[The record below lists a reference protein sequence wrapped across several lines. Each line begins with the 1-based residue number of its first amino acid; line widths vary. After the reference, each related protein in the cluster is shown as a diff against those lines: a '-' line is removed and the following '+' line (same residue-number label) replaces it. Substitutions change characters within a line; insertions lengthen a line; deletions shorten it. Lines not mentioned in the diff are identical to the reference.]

1 MTPTAVFIS
10 GTGTNLQALID
21 HWRSGQ
27 AAYDLKL
34 VISNIAGVAGLQKAQ
49 AAGLKTQVLSH
60 KDFAD
65 KESFDRV
72 LDQTLRE
79 QGIELVALAG
89 FMRLLSPWFVRTWA
103 GKLVNI
109 HPSLLPA
116 FTGLQTH
123 QKAID
128 YGVRYS
134 GCSVIFVDEGVDSG
148 AIIEQ
153 AVVPVLPDDT
163 AQTLAARILV
173 EEHRI
178 FPLAL
183 DEVARG
189 RVALL
194 AGRVVRKTI

>member
-10 GTGTNLQALID
+10 GTGTNLQAIID
-21 HWRSGQ
+21 HWRSQ
-27 AAYDLKL
+27 KAAYDLRL
-34 VISNIAGVAGLQKAQ
+34 VISNVAGVPGLEKAQ
-49 AAGLKTQVLSH
+49 KAGLKTQVISH

-65 KESFDRV
+65 KETFDRA
-72 LDQTLRE
+72 LDRALRE
-79 QGIELVALAG
+79 EGIELVALAG

-103 GKLVNI
+103 GRLVNI

-116 FTGLQTH
+116 FTGLNTH

-153 AVVPVLPDDT
+153 AVVPVLADDD
-163 AQTLAARILV
+163 AKTLAARILA

-183 DEVARG
+183 DDVASG

-194 AGRVVRKTI
+194 AGRVVRKPA